1 MGGHDIEAAAFVRFD
16 PPRRVRS
23 GASPPVGAAVSTP
36 PYHYRKWPHLG
47 LIRNSNNGMTVNTFA
62 ILSCANRRHADRTT
76 AAPPVHF
83 QRIQLCSVYFDSFH
97 SGLLIRRLTGS
108 SLCALIYTF
117 DGPATRGRICGD
129 KLLNRPISR
138 NARFEQILSPAHR

>member
-76 AAPPVHF
+76 AAPPPCTFNASSCAQSISIVSILGCLFEGSPGPRSVH
-83 QRIQLCSVYFDSFH
+83 
-97 SGLLIRRLTGS
+97 
-108 SLCALIYTF
+108 
-117 DGPATRGRICGD
+117 
-129 KLLNRPISR
+129 
-138 NARFEQILSPAHR
+138 